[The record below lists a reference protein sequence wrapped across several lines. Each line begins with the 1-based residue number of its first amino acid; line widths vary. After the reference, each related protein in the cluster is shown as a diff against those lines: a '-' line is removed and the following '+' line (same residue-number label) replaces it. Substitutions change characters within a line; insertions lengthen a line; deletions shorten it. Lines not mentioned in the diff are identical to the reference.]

1 MDYNKTFAHVV
12 KLSSIRAFLAIVVV
26 KDLKVHQ
33 LDFKSAIFNNDLE
46 DIFMLELKD
55 KIFKRKDKWACM

>member
-12 KLSSIRAFLAIVVV
+12 KMNSNRVFPTIVVV
-26 KDLKVHQ
+26 KDLEVHQ

-46 DIFMLELKD
+46 RIFSC
-55 KIFKRKDKWACM
+55 WS

>member
-1 MDYNKTFAHVV
+1 MDYNKAFAHVV

-26 KDLKVHQ
+26 KDLKVPR

-46 DIFMLELKD
+46 RIFSC
-55 KIFKRKDKWACM
+55 WN